1 MVKIRLFRVGGRSKP
16 FYRIVA
22 ADSRFPRSG
31 RFIERLGSYDPKGNP
46 ARVVLKAERIRHWLA
61 QGAQPTKTVEVIL
74 RKEGYYRKQ
83 ESPDQGLEKKE
94 SK

>member
-31 RFIERLGSYDPKGNP
+31 RFIERIGSYDPKGDP
-46 ARVVLKAERIRHWLA
+46 ARVSLKMDRIRYWLEK
-61 QGAQPTKTVEVIL
+61 GAQPSKTVEVII

-83 ESPDQGLEKKE
+83 ESPDSGLEKKE
-94 SK
+94 AK

>member
-1 MVKIRLFRVGGRSKP
+1 MTKIRLFRVGGKSKP

-22 ADSRFPRSG
+22 ADSRSPRSG
-31 RFIERLGSYDPKGNP
+31 RFIELIGTYDPKGDP
-46 ARVVLKAERIRHWLA
+46 ARVVLKAERVRHWLA
-61 QGAQPTKTVEVIL
+61 KGAQPTKTVEIIL

-83 ESPDQGLEKKE
+83 EAPDQGPERRE

>member
-22 ADSRFPRSG
+22 ADARSPRSG

-46 ARVVLKAERIRHWLA
+46 AKVILKAERIHHWLD
-61 QGAQPTKTVEVIL
+61 QGAQPTKTVEGIL
-74 RKEGYYRKQ
+74 RREGYYRKP
-83 ESPDQGLEKKE
+83 ESTGQDSEKKE